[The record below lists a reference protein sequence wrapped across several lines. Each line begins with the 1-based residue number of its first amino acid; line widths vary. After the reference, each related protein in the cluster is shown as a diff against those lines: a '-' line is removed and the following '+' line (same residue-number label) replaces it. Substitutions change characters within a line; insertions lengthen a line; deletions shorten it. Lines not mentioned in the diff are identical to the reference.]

1 MNTLNELSARFFGLI
16 EADGGRLSD
25 KTANEFFCF
34 RKELEK
40 FLSSGKKEDAFT
52 VYFCYSEIFRPFGKG
67 YDNTQKLLETLS
79 DHEYHSGE
87 LLTKHRDHYS
97 HSVYVFSLGLAIY
110 ANDGAFRKTFS
121 DFYGT
126 DGGKKGAVEFLRLW
140 GLVALFHDVGY
151 PFQLAHEQ
159 IKSYAGELWKSIDE
173 KLRPFVTFGNMDE
186 LVSLSPEVSEN
197 ISKSLNTR
205 KSFGN
210 INELLAY
217 GLNLRDGYDENGV
230 SGILLKRVTDR
241 PKFMDHGYFSAV
253 ILAKQLFLSQNFK
266 FGAEVLD
273 ALTAILLHN
282 SLNKFKEIAGQHPI
296 TVSEHPLAYLL
307 ILCDELQNWD
317 RQAYGKVSKRD
328 PIAWDVAL
336 NIRDNELQAE
346 YIFDSPTIV
355 DEKGDVRINRSFA
368 EIQQGDFVAKIQM
381 YVKSGLKLAASVK
394 QKTKNK
400 KTSIYASD
408 NNFINLCDF
417 AKAIHASYLDFCKDL
432 DSEYLNASFDKLP
445 LEYKVSNI
453 EQAKSYAHKLE
464 LINCF
469 YSSKDLDYPVIT
481 DFKTADFGRPGTDN
495 LSFLCR
501 LEHVRWVR
509 EKLDFG
515 WKYGTDYTNA
525 EERNKKKIHK
535 DIVPYDLL
543 SEEEQ
548 RKDEIMINN
557 IIPLLKKFGNNIR
570 IYKYRDGRKPDLEIG
585 GMGHRFYKDK
595 KEVIK
600 ELVKKQLLKYSE
612 KYNVTVRTCYA
623 YGADQLIAECANELG
638 LTTKATLPT
647 DLESYI
653 KIIRKDCEENGYRF
667 SEEDELN
674 MRHLIAQTVVCK
686 TVRDPEHFYLAASM
700 HIIEKCNVLIA
711 IWDGKQIPLED
722 ENKNPINR
730 GGTYH
735 NLMTAKKRLK
745 PNDIIEIECNRF

>member
-1 MNTLNELSARFFGLI
+1 
-16 EADGGRLSD
+16 
-25 KTANEFFCF
+25 
-34 RKELEK
+34 
-40 FLSSGKKEDAFT
+40 
-52 VYFCYSEIFRPFGKG
+52 
-67 YDNTQKLLETLS
+67 
-79 DHEYHSGE
+79 
-87 LLTKHRDHYS
+87 
-97 HSVYVFSLGLAIY
+97 
-110 ANDGAFRKTFS
+110 
-121 DFYGT
+121 
-126 DGGKKGAVEFLRLW
+126 
-140 GLVALFHDVGY
+140 
-151 PFQLAHEQ
+151 
-159 IKSYAGELWKSIDE
+159 
-173 KLRPFVTFGNMDE
+173 
-186 LVSLSPEVSEN
+186 
-197 ISKSLNTR
+197 
-205 KSFGN
+205 
-210 INELLAY
+210 
-217 GLNLRDGYDENGV
+217 
-230 SGILLKRVTDR
+230 
-241 PKFMDHGYFSAV
+241 
-253 ILAKQLFLSQNFK
+253 
-266 FGAEVLD
+266 
-273 ALTAILLHN
+273 
-282 SLNKFKEIAGQHPI
+282 
-296 TVSEHPLAYLL
+296 
-307 ILCDELQNWD
+307 
-317 RQAYGKVSKRD
+317 
-328 PIAWDVAL
+328 
-336 NIRDNELQAE
+336 
-346 YIFDSPTIV
+346 
-355 DEKGDVRINRSFA
+355 
-368 EIQQGDFVAKIQM
+368 M